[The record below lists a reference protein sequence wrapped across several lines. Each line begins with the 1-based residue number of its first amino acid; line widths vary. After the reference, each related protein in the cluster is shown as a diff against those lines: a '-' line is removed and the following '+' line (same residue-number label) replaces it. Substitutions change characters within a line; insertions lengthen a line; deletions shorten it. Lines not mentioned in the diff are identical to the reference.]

1 MDRKPIVAGRFYA
14 ENPKELKGELEKFV
28 GRVTKKSKGPHDRLV
43 MVPHAGYVFSGETCG
58 KTLAAASLAPTVIL
72 LGPNHTGLGAPLS
85 VWSKG
90 CWNFPGGK
98 LDVDENLAKEL
109 LESGA
114 GFVHNEAAHTREH
127 SLEVLIPFLH
137 YVNPATKIVPVCVSE
152 SSIKSLKK
160 AGEALAE
167 IIERCPMDV
176 SIVVSSDM
184 SHFISSD
191 MAKKLDS
198 IALEAV
204 IRMEPEAF
212 YSEIISNKI
221 SMCGVLPMTLAMY
234 AVRKAGAVRGK
245 LLDYT
250 NSGKVTGDY
259 ESVVAYAGIIIS

>member
-1 MDRKPIVAGRFYA
+1 MDRKPIVAGRFYTD
-14 ENPKELKGELEKFV
+14 NPQELKNEVEQYTGPRK
-28 GRVTKKSKGPHDRLV
+28 KKSKPPYDKLV
-43 MVPHAGYVFSGETCG
+43 MLPHAGYVFSGGTCG
-58 KTLAAASLAPTVIL
+58 KTLAEVSLAPVVIL

-85 VWSKG
+85 VWSTG

-98 LDVDENLAKEL
+98 LDVDEGLAAQL

-114 GFVHNEAAHTREH
+114 GFVSNEAAHSREH

-137 YVNPATKIVPVCVSE
+137 HVNPATKIVPVCVSE
-152 SSIKSLKK
+152 SAPRSLKK

-167 IIERCPMDV
+167 IIERSSKPV

-184 SHFISSD
+184 SHFITAE

-204 IRMEPEAF
+204 IRMDPEGF
-212 YSEIISNKI
+212 YSAVSTNNI
-221 SMCGVLPMTLAMY
+221 SMCGVLPMTLGMY
-234 AVRKAGAVRGK
+234 AVQKNGAVRGK

-259 ESVVAYAGIIIS
+259 ESVVAYAGVIIS

>member
-1 MDRKPIVAGRFYA
+1 MDRKPIVAGRFYTD
-14 ENPKELKGELEKFV
+14 NPQELRSELEQFLGKV
-28 GRVTKKSKGPHDRLV
+28 KKKPKGVHDRLV

-58 KTLAAASLAPTVIL
+58 KTLAAASLASTVIL

-90 CWNFPGGK
+90 SWNFPGGK
-98 LDVDENLAKEL
+98 LDVDENLATEL
-109 LESGA
+109 IESGA
-114 GFVHNEAAHTREH
+114 GFVHNEAAHNREH
-127 SLEVLIPFLH
+127 SLEVIVPFLH
-137 YVNPATKIVPVCVSE
+137 YLNPATKIVPICVAE
-152 SSIKSLKK
+152 SSLKSLKK
-160 AGEALAE
+160 AGETLAE
-167 IIERCPMDV
+167 IIERSQEDV
-176 SIVVSSDM
+176 TIIVSSDM

-204 IRMEPEAF
+204 IRMDPEAF
-212 YSEIISNKI
+212 YSEIVSNNI

-245 LLDYT
+245 LLEYT